1 MADVSISAYPLTSGR
16 QTVTPRIDDQLTPI
30 PGSLP
35 NFHNAALNRENI
47 NRNNNLSKIKNAI

>member
-35 NFHNAALNRENI
+35 NFHNAILNPNKDNKKYAPAI
-47 NRNNNLSKIKNAI
+47 VRN